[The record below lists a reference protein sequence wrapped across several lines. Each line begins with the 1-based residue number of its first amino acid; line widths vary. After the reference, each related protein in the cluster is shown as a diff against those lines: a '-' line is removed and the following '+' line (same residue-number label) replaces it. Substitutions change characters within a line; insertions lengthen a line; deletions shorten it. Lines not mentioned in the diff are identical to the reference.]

1 VNDDTTRIVVK
12 GMRPWDGEYELDTD
26 RAFSSREWHWIKK
39 VSGYL
44 PLTVREGFAG
54 QDPDLYVALALI
66 AMCRNGRIQRD
77 DWQRVAE
84 QMAEAPFDAQSIT
97 LVGPAEAEVEDE
109 IPPVLTSEPAGS
121 SPTSSLE
128 NDSSGTPNP
137 NSSGDPSKKSS
148 DQSDVT
154 LPRIGIGVSDISGT
168 LTGTASAS

>member
-1 VNDDTTRIVVK
+1 MNDDTTRIVVK
-12 GMRPWDGEYELDTD
+12 GMKPWDGEYELDTD

-97 LVGPAEAEVEDE
+97 LVGPAEAEVDDD

-128 NDSSGTPNP
+128 NNSSEKPNP
-137 NSSGDPSKKSS
+137 NSSGEPSKTSS
-148 DQSDVT
+148 DRSDENQ
-154 LPRIGIGVSDISGT
+154 PGIGTGGSDTSAV
-168 LTGTASAS
+168 LTVMG

>member
-1 VNDDTTRIVVK
+1 MNDDTTRIVVK

-26 RAFSSREWHWIKK
+26 RAFSSREWHWIKR

-77 DWQRVAE
+77 AWQRVAE

-97 LVGPAEAEVEDE
+97 LVGPAESEEDAD
-109 IPPVLTSEPAGS
+109 IPPDLTSEPVGS

-128 NDSSGTPNP
+128 SNSSEKPKQ
-137 NSSGDPSKKSS
+137 NSSGEPSRTSS
-148 DQSDVT
+148 DPSDVT
-154 LPRIGIGVSDISGT
+154 LPRIGIGASDTSAV
-168 LTGTASAS
+168 LTGTA